1 MQRRL
6 EGLVE
11 ILCPT
16 PSEIQVL
23 HSRADRPR
31 SLLAGLASHVDPSN
45 MKSQLHEQRLTKLQT
60 HYRRI
65 ATDIRL
71 LFRFETDLDDLVQRM
86 RLSTH
91 SLARRS
97 QQHSHKEAPS
107 TQALSKVDDG
117 LEMDDESRRDAVQE
131 VVSRRDRPALQKR
144 GNAVSSLWDDEQ
156 FEPTTTE
163 PTAPFIP
170 SWSQAQ
176 IRRSRENKYAH
187 VDRNKE
193 AFHQNHD
200 LLNKLESEFDELVQT
215 TAERGPELV
224 RRSLSDLANHEQV
237 PVHAGL
243 GASHQVQL
251 HPRSGGNSEG
261 QPQSI
266 WQGPSTE
273 ETMASL
279 GLRDVDLGAEAI
291 ARFWNL
297 RAPLFPSVPR
307 SQETLQELKN
317 VYSPYQS
324 EHPLRAQR
332 ADITDASI
340 FTAQVLESG
349 GRDRFADIDEVL
361 HHLVSNPTPL
371 GLDAI
376 RINYLRALKLR
387 FDLANQLLTP
397 TPSEIVRM
405 GAAKIRRVPR
415 GMSAVEEIWAIF
427 KRIFQYLGVRSQLA
441 QNNRARWKLDL
452 TLLSHLEECLDLLV
466 RGAETR
472 MATGGA
478 RVFRRGISQETRD
491 DALLQAE
498 QDSDSRT
505 HQPRPSKAGT
515 LHRIKR
521 GLIFPPSS
529 PEIPATLSRPTQS
542 TPTDGDWNE
551 EEEEEETQPH
561 RSVPRTIEQFLHRDE
576 ALLPTISQSPDQR
589 AHLTN
594 LFRTYQE
601 KVPLHGEGLDLE
613 NAQSLTNLMM
623 NDIGR
628 DRFRHIQ
635 PLLAYLLE
643 HRQALRLNKVRVR
656 FLKTAAKRFR
666 KVERMMSPTLDD
678 FARQVR
684 LASESRKSDEISNEA
699 YQTILRSIY
708 RGKVLR
714 SNRVSI
720 HSNDMVY
727 DLKIIKRIETEFGDI
742 SGPIQRAGEAGSHLV
757 RREVRLYARMDDE
770 EEQPPVGPEP
780 SSPWSVN
787 RRQPTTVE
795 MGQILSPIGMQLD
808 DEYARPIAVWRLHES
823 SLLFTRTIPSDLR
836 LALRWQWDKYRRA
849 FPHNAPI
856 NFDGMLSVQ
865 DGIAPYIDTDEGA
878 RFGRARRI
886 IRVHYQLSSQET
898 DYLNAL
904 EKRFEATAQL
914 MDTFAGLLPR
924 LVTANDPHALPVY
937 RQRISN
943 QTRTVRNWL
952 IQAHSRQID
961 IDSKL
966 LHAFEFE
973 LGDSIKGF

>member
-1 MQRRL
+1 
-6 EGLVE
+6 
-11 ILCPT
+11 
-16 PSEIQVL
+16 
-23 HSRADRPR
+23 
-31 SLLAGLASHVDPSN
+31 
-45 MKSQLHEQRLTKLQT
+45 
-60 HYRRI
+60 
-65 ATDIRL
+65 
-71 LFRFETDLDDLVQRM
+71 
-86 RLSTH
+86 
-91 SLARRS
+91 
-97 QQHSHKEAPS
+97 
-107 TQALSKVDDG
+107 
-117 LEMDDESRRDAVQE
+117 
-131 VVSRRDRPALQKR
+131 
-144 GNAVSSLWDDEQ
+144 
-156 FEPTTTE
+156 
-163 PTAPFIP
+163 
-170 SWSQAQ
+170 
-176 IRRSRENKYAH
+176 
-187 VDRNKE
+187 
-193 AFHQNHD
+193 
-200 LLNKLESEFDELVQT
+200 
-215 TAERGPELV
+215 
-224 RRSLSDLANHEQV
+224 
-237 PVHAGL
+237 
-243 GASHQVQL
+243 
-251 HPRSGGNSEG
+251 
-261 QPQSI
+261 
-266 WQGPSTE
+266 
-273 ETMASL
+273 MASL

-643 HRQALRLNKVRVR
+643 HHN
-656 FLKTAAKRFR
+656 
-666 KVERMMSPTLDD
+666 
-678 FARQVR
+678 FA
-684 LASESRKSDEISNEA
+684 I
-699 YQTILRSIY
+699 
-708 RGKVLR
+708 
-714 SNRVSI
+714 
-720 HSNDMVY
+720 
-727 DLKIIKRIETEFGDI
+727 DLPC
-742 SGPIQRAGEAGSHLV
+742 GPIQRAGEAGSHLV
-757 RREVRLYARMDDE
+757 RRE
-770 EEQPPVGPEP
+770 
-780 SSPWSVN
+780 
-787 RRQPTTVE
+787 PTTVE

-808 DEYARPIAVWRLHES
+808 DD
-823 SLLFTRTIPSDLR
+823 DLR